1 MGEFNYRKFLTENKL
16 TYASREVASSNLN
29 EDLNKSDFEVG
40 LTILNEIGYNINED
54 LLTEIKLKDF
64 MTKVGSSIKNSV
76 KALASDKSPSKNN
89 KKDFTKKLALL
100 KKLSPSEEV
109 YNEFIELLKSGKKAT
124 VSDLTKLA
132 TSSSKEPIEELAKMS
147 DEIKKIAAWVGL
159 SIYLLAFANNLNYTP
174 EQINV
179 ANQTTTT
186 IDVGDNYTP
195 ILGDV
200 GDTVAKGLD
209 GEREDLSKEDGKK
222 LQKDLEKIATDANVG
237 QTVTSDGI
245 DINFDTGQYE
255 TDIDKAAEQGAAE
268 IIKNNPNLKS
278 ATLKYSSNISNT
290 PGAQDDNPDGPDKT
304 GLGEKR
310 LDTAKKIALKI
321 QKILQDKYPDAQID
335 LEDGGTNV
343 SDVES
348 QGEVDSGSDEAKS
361 QQTSSV
367 KVTDVQDEDKHS
379 RPYPRRP
386 YT

>member
-16 TYASREVASSNLN
+16 TYASKEVVSNNLN

-132 TSSSKEPIEELAKMS
+132 TSSSKEPIEELAKIS
-147 DEIKKIAAWVGL
+147 DGIKKIMAWVGL

-195 ILGDV
+195 I
-200 GDTVAKGLD
+200 
-209 GEREDLSKEDGKK
+209 
-222 LQKDLEKIATDANVG
+222 
-237 QTVTSDGI
+237 
-245 DINFDTGQYE
+245 
-255 TDIDKAAEQGAAE
+255 
-268 IIKNNPNLKS
+268 
-278 ATLKYSSNISNT
+278 
-290 PGAQDDNPDGPDKT
+290 
-304 GLGEKR
+304 
-310 LDTAKKIALKI
+310 
-321 QKILQDKYPDAQID
+321 
-335 LEDGGTNV
+335 
-343 SDVES
+343 
-348 QGEVDSGSDEAKS
+348 
-361 QQTSSV
+361 
-367 KVTDVQDEDKHS
+367 
-379 RPYPRRP
+379 
-386 YT
+386 